1 MEGEKEAWWLDDR
14 TKRLFEETMRLSG
27 TLTFTVR
34 PGTPLQLTREQARFQ
49 KRLLQGIRATL
60 SAISSL
66 HKQLWEVS
74 FTQPA
79 GDDLQALST
88 VCPRTGR
95 HRAGVRQVSRQQ
107 LNVWSPL
114 QVADL
119 PVEEYEALWS
129 EYVNAYAEHLLKA
142 DNDPSSPAGKRLVRA
157 AGLKAF
163 YLG

>member
-95 HRAGVRQVSRQQ
+95 PELECARFRDSSLTSGRHCR
-107 LNVWSPL
+107 L
-114 QVADL
+114 QTC
-119 PVEEYEALWS
+119 
-129 EYVNAYAEHLLKA
+129 
-142 DNDPSSPAGKRLVRA
+142 RLRSTRPCGA
-157 AGLKAF
+157 STSMHTLSTC
-163 YLG
+163 